1 MILIIKFLPYIIIL
15 IFNEHKCNN
24 YAFFFSAEDCLALYQ
39 AGQTCSGVYTLHPA
53 GGANT
58 DVVCDMETMGGG
70 WTVSYNICE
79 QHVSDVLSDD
89 QNLVVENYYR
99 S

>member
-15 IFNEHKCNN
+15 IFNEHKYNN
-24 YAFFFSAEDCLALYQ
+24 YAFFSAEDCLALYQ
-39 AGQTCSGVYTLHPA
+39 AGHTCSGVYTLHPA